1 MIGKQAY
8 IAPEQLRG
16 KANPRSDI
24 YAMGGSLFFLLTG
37 QDPEPLTAS
46 QPATVKTGISEQ
58 LDKLIGSMTA
68 MEDEDRPES
77 ARAVWEQLK
86 ELRGL
91 HV

>member
-1 MIGKQAY
+1 
-8 IAPEQLRG
+8 
-16 KANPRSDI
+16 
-24 YAMGGSLFFLLTG
+24 MGGSLFFLLTG

-46 QPATVKTGISEQ
+46 QPATVKSGVNPQ

-68 MEDEDRPES
+68 MEDEDRPKS
-77 ARAVWEQLK
+77 ARTVWEQLQ